1 MPPPAAIP
9 AAGLRLM
16 AGPAGLA
23 LMLTLPLLLA
33 LAVACGGG
41 GSGDNA
47 GAPPAPTPA
56 SPDATTALVIAA
68 PTAADG
74 SDADAGTEAGA
85 IQSHLATKVLETGTQ
100 RVAFLLSTPKALVN
114 VPQAQISVA
123 RRDGTVPP
131 AQVVADYHEWP
142 YGVRGSYSAP
152 VAFPHPGEYV
162 LTVDP
167 IGGDVPGQAIIP
179 VVALADAPIPSIG
192 ETPPASATKTLAAGL
207 ELAELTTAYAPD
219 ADLYRLSVADA
230 LASGRPS
237 VIVFATPAFCTSPT
251 CGPQVDTVS
260 ELRAAHPDAA
270 NYIHIELYDNPQE
283 IQGDLSRAQ
292 LVPAAAE
299 WGFTQLPGWTNESWV
314 FVLDRNGVIRHRF
327 EGFAT
332 LAELTTALAD
342 AGGP

>member
-1 MPPPAAIP
+1 MPPPATIP
-9 AAGLRLM
+9 TGLRLT
-16 AGPAGLA
+16 AGLPRLS

-41 GSGDNA
+41 GDRDNA

-56 SPDATTALVIAA
+56 SPAATTALVIAA

-74 SDADAGTEAGA
+74 ANADVDAGA
-85 IQSHLATKVLETGTQ
+85 IRSHLATKVLETGTQ

-152 VAFPHPGEYV
+152 VAFPRPGEYV

-207 ELAELTTAYAPD
+207 ELAELSTAYEPD
-219 ADLYRLSVADA
+219 AELYRLSVADA

-283 IQGDLSRAQ
+283 IQGDLSRAR
-292 LVPAAAE
+292 LVPAATE

>member
-9 AAGLRLM
+9 AAGLRST
-16 AGPAGLA
+16 AAR
-23 LMLTLPLLLA
+23 LTLLPLMLLLA
-33 LAVACGGG
+33 LAVACSG
-41 GSGDNA
+41 GSGGNA
-47 GAPPAPTPA
+47 GAPSAPTPTPPA
-56 SPDATTALVIAA
+56 ATTALVIAA

-74 SDADAGTEAGA
+74 SDADAGTDASA

-100 RVAFLLSTPKALVN
+100 RVAFLLSTSKALVN

-123 RRDGTVPP
+123 RRDGTVPS

-152 VAFPHPGEYV
+152 VVFPRPGEYV

-167 IGGDVPGQAIIP
+167 IGGDVPGPAIIP

-207 ELAELTTAYAPD
+207 ELAELSTAYAPD

>member
-1 MPPPAAIP
+1 MPASATILT
-9 AAGLRLM
+9 GLRLT
-16 AGPAGLA
+16 AGLPRLP
-23 LMLTLPLLLA
+23 LMLTLALLLA
-33 LAVACGGG
+33 LAVACSG

-56 SPDATTALVIAA
+56 PPAATTALVIAA

-74 SDADAGTEAGA
+74 AGAEGGVDADAGA

-152 VAFPHPGEYV
+152 VAFPRPGEYV

-192 ETPPASATKTLAAGL
+192 ATPPASATKTLADGL
-207 ELAELTTAYAPD
+207 ELAELSTAYAPD
-219 ADLYRLSVADA
+219 AELYRLSVADA

-283 IQGDLSRAQ
+283 IQGDLSRAR
-292 LVPAAAE
+292 LVPAATE

>member
-1 MPPPAAIP
+1 MPAPTTIP
-9 AAGLRLM
+9 TGLRLT
-16 AGPAGLA
+16 AGLA
-23 LMLTLPLLLA
+23 RRPLMLMLMLTLPLLLA
-33 LAVACGGG
+33 VACSG
-41 GSGDNA
+41 GSNDNA
-47 GAPPAPTPA
+47 GAPPPNTPA
-56 SPDATTALVIAA
+56 PPAATTALVIGA
-68 PTAADG
+68 PTATDGASADAG
-74 SDADAGTEAGA
+74 ADAGT
-85 IQSHLATKVLETGTQ
+85 IRSHLATKVLETGTQ

-123 RRDGTVPP
+123 RRDGAVPP

-152 VAFPHPGEYV
+152 VAFPRPGEYV

-192 ETPPASATKTLAAGL
+192 ETPPASATKTLADGL

-283 IQGDLSRAQ
+283 IQGDLSRAR
-292 LVPAAAE
+292 LVPAATE

-342 AGGP
+342 AGGR

>member
-1 MPPPAAIP
+1 MPAPTTIP
-9 AAGLRLM
+9 TGLRLTAAGL
-16 AGPAGLA
+16 P
-23 LMLTLPLLLA
+23 LMLTLALLLA

-41 GSGDNA
+41 GGRDNA
-47 GAPPAPTPA
+47 GAPSPPTPA
-56 SPDATTALVIAA
+56 PPAATTALVIAA
-68 PTAADG
+68 PTATDGADADT
-74 SDADAGTEAGA
+74 DADASA

-152 VAFPHPGEYV
+152 VAFPRPGEYV

-192 ETPPASATKTLAAGL
+192 DTPPASATKTLAAGL

-283 IQGDLSRAQ
+283 IQGDLSRAR
-292 LVPAAAE
+292 LVPAATE

>member
-1 MPPPAAIP
+1 MPAPTTIP
-9 AAGLRLM
+9 TGLRST
-16 AGPAGLA
+16 AGLA
-23 LMLTLPLLLA
+23 RLPLMLTLPLLLA
-33 LAVACGGG
+33 LAVACSG

-47 GAPPAPTPA
+47 GAPPAPTQAPPA
-56 SPDATTALVIAA
+56 ATTALVIAA
-68 PTAADG
+68 PTATDG
-74 SDADAGTEAGA
+74 SDVGAGADADAGA

-123 RRDGTVPP
+123 RRDGAIPP

-152 VAFPHPGEYV
+152 VAFLRPGEYV

-167 IGGDVPGQAIIP
+167 IGGDVSGQAIIP

-192 ETPPASATKTLAAGL
+192 DTPPASATKTLAAGL
-207 ELAELTTAYAPD
+207 ELEELTTAYAPD
-219 ADLYRLSVADA
+219 AELYRLSVADA

-283 IQGDLSRAQ
+283 IQGDLSRAR
-292 LVPAAAE
+292 LVPAATE

-332 LAELTTALAD
+332 LGELTTALAD
-342 AGGP
+342 AGSP